1 MMGETQC
8 RGAVLSAG
16 LVLENSF
23 YKYLLLEKGLSG
35 VRVVKTISQ
44 RLDTAG
50 KDVYGRLFCHLAESR
65 APKDVPIA
73 FALRFDES
81 LIKIIDM
88 QFLSVEDV
96 KLTLRYQFE
105 DYFPFTV
112 KESNYDVQ
120 EIEYPGADR
129 QEKRFMAAV
138 CRARVIR
145 EIKAESEKMGFKLS
159 CVEPSQV
166 SFERAITPAG
176 RAENLIG
183 IYAGTNDLLFIL
195 SNGKNGIFYRNAVV
209 RQEGRQYIEAAAS
222 EIRASLEIAR
232 HNIPCFREK
241 YAVIA
246 GANASE
252 TLCRAA
258 AKILGHANVRVT
270 NPFDGCAAAPGALA
284 DSEMIL
290 PFGAAL
296 RQV

>member
-1 MMGETQC
+1 MTGETRR

-23 YKYLLLEKGLSG
+23 YKYLLLEKGLLG
-35 VRVVKTISQ
+35 VRVAETISQ

-65 APKDVPIA
+65 APKDIPIA

-88 QFLSVEDV
+88 QFLSLEDV

-120 EIEYPGADR
+120 EIDYPGAEK

-138 CRARVIR
+138 CRAKVIR
-145 EIKAESEKMGFKLS
+145 EIKEESEKMGFSLS

-166 SFERAITPAG
+166 SFERAVTPEG
-176 RAENLIG
+176 GAENLIE
-183 IYAGTNDLLFIL
+183 IYAGTNDLLLIL
-195 SNGKNGIFYRNAVV
+195 SNGKNGIFYRNAVI

-222 EIRASLEIAR
+222 EIRTSLEIAR
-232 HNIPCFREK
+232 QNIPSFIER
-241 YAVIA
+241 YAVVA
-246 GANASE
+246 GVNASD
-252 TLCRAA
+252 TLCRAV
-258 AKILGHANVRVT
+258 AKILGHGNVKVT
-270 NPFDGCAAAPGALA
+270 NPLDGAADFSGAPSG
-284 DSEMIL
+284 SEMIL

-296 RQV
+296 RRA